1 MSRLNRIFQR
11 TIVVIAFLELF
22 CMLGSWVVSTVWPS
36 LHLRSMLSDEGIR
49 WFLGSFVA
57 NHCRPLLLHAVLIG
71 MACGAVRGSGI
82 IGRVRGIVKRNEKA
96 TYRDRMALM
105 AMVAEVA
112 FFALCMVLLT
122 SSPHASLLSATGE
135 LWPSSFS
142 RSLVPGF
149 AFILMVPAWT
159 FGLLTRRIPSLS
171 ACVGTLV
178 EGLQWMAPLFVAYI
192 SVGQLIYTIQFIFS

>member
-1 MSRLNRIFQR
+1 MNRPTLIFRR
-11 TIVVIAFLELF
+11 TIVAIALLELF
-22 CMLGSWVVSTVWPS
+22 CMLGSWVVSTVWPE

-49 WFLGSFVA
+49 WFLGSFVG
-57 NHCRPLLLHAVLIG
+57 NHCRPLLLHAVLLA

-82 IGRVRGIVKRNEKA
+82 LKRLHLIARKNEKA

-112 FFALCMVLLT
+112 FFALSMVLLT
-122 SSPHASLLSATGE
+122 ASPHATLLSATGD

-142 RSLVPGF
+142 RSIVPAV
-149 AFILMVPAWT
+149 AFIVTVTAWT
-159 FGLLTRRIPSLS
+159 FGLLTRRLSSPS

-178 EGLQWMAPLFVAYI
+178 EGLQWASPLVVLYLFA
-192 SVGQLIYTIQFIFS
+192 GQLIYTILFIFS